1 VIDVVN
7 FIRVDLRSEIRL
19 VAFISLRYFIQNKK
33 KIRKE
38 MPDAIVLPMF
48 PGVKRWRKNAFLL
61 KTICKRLKADK
72 IIGRSV
78 LATQLALLTGIKNVI
93 YDGRGA
99 IAHEW
104 KEYKVITDPGMLSV
118 IIELEKECILKSSF
132 RIAVSEAMIEIWK
145 KEYEYA
151 SNKHVVIP
159 CTLNAY
165 FEKISINAERILAA
179 RKKIGIKKENVVYV
193 FSGSVAGW
201 QSIQM
206 LKEFMTPVL
215 SENKNAK
222 LLFLT
227 RANETI
233 RSFQNEFNDQISCF
247 ELKPKEVAEILIAAD
262 YGLLIREQSITNK
275 VASPV
280 KFAEYLACGLK
291 VIISENLGDYSD
303 FIQKYDAGSIFTK
316 FNKQAE
322 MIPMTE
328 KKRLREL
335 ALKHF
340 TKKEYREQ
348 YKQVISI

>member
-1 VIDVVN
+1 
-7 FIRVDLRSEIRL
+7 
-19 VAFISLRYFIQNKK
+19 
-33 KIRKE
+33 
-38 MPDAIVLPMF
+38 MPDAMVVPMF
-48 PGVKRWRKNAFLL
+48 PGVKRWRKNALLL

-78 LATQLALLTGIKNVI
+78 LATQLAFLSGIKDVI

-104 KEYKVITDPGMLSV
+104 KEYKVVNDPEMLSA
-118 IIELEKECILKSSF
+118 ITELEKECILKSSF
-132 RIAVSEAMIEIWK
+132 RIAVSEAMIDLWK
-145 KEYEYA
+145 NEYEYVI
-151 SNKHVVIP
+151 NKHVVIP
-159 CTLNAY
+159 CTLNAH
-165 FEKISINAERILAA
+165 FEKISINEERILAA

-206 LKEFMTPVL
+206 LKEFMIPVL
-215 SENKNAK
+215 SANKNSK

-227 RANETI
+227 HANETI
-233 RSFQNEFNDQISCF
+233 RSFKNEFIDQITCF
-247 ELKPKEVAEILIAAD
+247 ELKAEEVAEILIAAD
-262 YGLLIREQSITNK
+262 YGLLIREQSSTNK

-303 FIQKYDAGSIFTK
+303 FIQKYDAGAIYTK
-316 FNKQAE
+316 FNKEAGV
-322 MIPMTE
+322 IPLTE
-328 KKRLREL
+328 KNRLREL

-340 TKKEYREQ
+340 TKKEYTEQ
-348 YKQVISI
+348 YKQVLSI

>member
-1 VIDVVN
+1 
-7 FIRVDLRSEIRL
+7 
-19 VAFISLRYFIQNKK
+19 
-33 KIRKE
+33 
-38 MPDAIVLPMF
+38 MPDAMVLPMF
-48 PGVKRWRKNAFLL
+48 PGVKRWKKNVFLL
-61 KTICKRLKADK
+61 KIICKRFKTDK

-78 LATQLALLTGIKNVI
+78 LATQLALLSGIKDVI

-104 KEYKVITDPGMLSV
+104 KEYKVVTDPEMLST
-118 IIELEKECILKSSF
+118 ITELEKECILKSSF
-132 RIAVSEAMIEIWK
+132 RIAVSQAMIDLWK

-165 FEKISINAERILAA
+165 FERTLIDDEQILTT
-179 RKKIGIKKENVVYV
+179 RKKIGLKKEDIVYI

-201 QSIQM
+201 QSLHM
-206 LKEFMTPVL
+206 LKEFMAPVL
-215 SENKNAK
+215 SANKNAK

-227 RANETI
+227 HANENI
-233 RSFQNEFNDQISCF
+233 RSFRNEFYEQIFCF
-247 ELKPKEVAEILIAAD
+247 ELKPEEVAEILIAAD
-262 YGLLIREQSITNK
+262 HGLLIREQSSTNK

-303 FIQKYDAGSIFTK
+303 FIQKHDAGSIFTK
-316 FNKQAE
+316 FNKEAK

>member
-1 VIDVVN
+1 
-7 FIRVDLRSEIRL
+7 
-19 VAFISLRYFIQNKK
+19 
-33 KIRKE
+33 
-38 MPDAIVLPMF
+38 
-48 PGVKRWRKNAFLL
+48 
-61 KTICKRLKADK
+61 
-72 IIGRSV
+72 
-78 LATQLALLTGIKNVI
+78 VI

-99 IAHEW
+99 IVHEW

-118 IIELEKECILKSSF
+118 ITELEKECILKSSF
-132 RIAVSEAMIEIWK
+132 RIAVSEAMIELWK
-145 KEYEYA
+145 KECEYV

-215 SENKNAK
+215 SANKNAK